1 MKSSSAHTPIE
12 PLKPVCKWR
21 FLIVDDEPL
30 IVRIISGFLAD
41 VAMTLGKANSGEE
54 ALEIFAA
61 EEFDV
66 LITDRFMP
74 GIDGIALV
82 KHVKERRPE
91 LKTILISGVHTKPL
105 TESGEEVSDL
115 FLPKPFS
122 KTDLLREVERLC
134 APPASVK
141 N

>member
-1 MKSSSAHTPIE
+1 MKSSLPNDSTPSQDT
-12 PLKPVCKWR
+12 LTKRR

-30 IVRIISGFLAD
+30 IVRIISDFLAE
-41 VAMTLGKANSGEE
+41 VATALGKASSGEE

-82 KHVKERRPE
+82 KHVKEKRPT
-91 LKTILISGVHTKPL
+91 LKTILISGIHTKPL
-105 TESGEEVSDL
+105 TESGEEVADL

-122 KTDLLREVERLC
+122 KAELLREVERLF
-134 APPASVK
+134 ALPSLR
-141 N
+141 